1 MYLKEKVITLID
13 GTAPVVAVLGNRYYS
28 LRAPQGTTTPYC
40 IISMP
45 THNIVGDL
53 KGVTKLEKAQIRF
66 DLYGPSYPQL
76 TALKESIVDMMNEAT
91 AFSSVYSFGSE
102 MYEDDTRLYHMT
114 FDFSVWNYRD

>member
-1 MYLKEKVITLID
+1 MYLKEEVITLID

-28 LRAPQGTTTPYC
+28 LRAPQNTLTPYC

-45 THNIVGDL
+45 THSIVGHL

-76 TALKESIVDMMNEAT
+76 TALKESIVGMMDQAS
-91 AFSSVYSFGSE
+91 AFSASYWFGSE
-102 MYEDDTRLYHMT
+102 MYEDDTRFYHLT
-114 FDFSVWNYRD
+114 FDFSVWHYRD